1 LALRLLAAVI
11 AVLSALRQPRNQVFT
26 WPLPLRLMTPRSSSK
41 NGPLCRLFGD
51 VTLLL
56 VGVLHFGGDFHRH
69 FCFGLLAGISDMDLQ
84 LSSLSKLHAAH
95 GVRPFT
101 HLPG

>member
-1 LALRLLAAVI
+1 
-11 AVLSALRQPRNQVFT
+11 
-26 WPLPLRLMTPRSSSK
+26 MTPRSSSR
-41 NGPLCRLFGD
+41 NGSLCCLFGD
-51 VTLLL
+51 VTFLL
-56 VGVLHFGGDFHRH
+56 VGLLHFGGDFHRH
-69 FCFGLLAGISDMDLQ
+69 FYFGFLAGISDLDLQ